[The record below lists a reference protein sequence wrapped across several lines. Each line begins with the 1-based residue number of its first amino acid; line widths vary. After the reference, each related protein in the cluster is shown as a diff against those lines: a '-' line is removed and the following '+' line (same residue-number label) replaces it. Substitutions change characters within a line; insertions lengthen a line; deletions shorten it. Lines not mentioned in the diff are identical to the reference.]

1 MNEPHWEHLIHSH
14 LDDALTEPEQAE
26 FESLMIESASA
37 RRRFWEL
44 AEVHGLAREAAR
56 LAWAEDAAHEAPTG
70 FRSEGSKLTRWLQWR
85 PLWAAAAAVL
95 VLVGVLWFRVER
107 ARTAAPFAT
116 LMATTNA
123 RWADP
128 NVELALSS
136 GERLAGPLRLESGRA
151 EFQMVDGATVVLD
164 GPASVRF
171 AERKVVFVDEGR
183 VFCQCPTPESR
194 LSVITPQTKV
204 VDLGTE
210 FSVEARA
217 DASTRVAV
225 LSGKVDVKSPKA
237 GVLTAGEAVEVRRDV
252 VVRLKP
258 LTPEEMQALMP
269 ESVSTT
275 VTHRDGGQNKLADPG
290 LESALPSTLWRGTD
304 ECLQSAIAA
313 GRTGNAVRIRAGR
326 KSYPIV
332 KQRVE
337 TGDVSGRVV
346 QASAWAMSPA
356 DDPLSERQF
365 AVLKIA
371 FLNSAGREFACS
383 ARHFLHQGL
392 PPGVYV
398 PAQLA
403 AQAPPGTRSVE
414 VQLMLAASSLKS
426 GSVCFDDA
434 SLVVA
439 ADAAR

>member
-1 MNEPHWEHLIHSH
+1 MNTNDPRFELIRRHRDGEATAEDLAQLGSS
-14 LDDALTEPEQAE
+14 LRNDAS
-26 FESLMIESASA
+26 F
-37 RRRFWEL
+37 
-44 AEVHGLAREAAR
+44 REAYVRYMNLDVA
-56 LAWAEDAAHEAPTG
+56 LGAVAKTNSPPVKVNVS
-70 FRSEGSKLTRWLQWR
+70 FRSRWLQWR
-85 PLWAAAAAVL
+85 PLAAAAAVFL
-95 VLVGVLWFRVER
+95 LMGTLWFGVER
-107 ARTAAPFAT
+107 TKTLTPFAM

-128 NVELALSS
+128 NTELALSS
-136 GERLAGPLRLESGRA
+136 GEPVKGALRLESGRA
-151 EFQMVDGATVVLD
+151 EFQTLDGALVVLD

-225 LSGKVDVKSPKA
+225 LSGKVDVKSPNA
-237 GVLTAGEAVEVRRDV
+237 GVLTAGEAVDVRRGA

-258 LTPEEMQALMP
+258 LTPEEMAELMP
-269 ESVSTT
+269 ESISTT
-275 VTHRDGGQNKLADPG
+275 VTHGDGGQNKLSDPG
-290 LESALPSTLWRGTD
+290 FENAVPSLLWRGTD

-313 GRTGNAVRIRAGR
+313 GRTGNAVRVRAAG
-326 KSYPIV
+326 KHFPVV

-337 TGDVSGRVV
+337 TGDVSGRLV
-346 QASAWAMSPA
+346 QASVWAMSPME
-356 DDPLSERQF
+356 DPFSERQF
-365 AVLKIA
+365 AVLKFA
-371 FLNSAGREFACS
+371 FLNAERREFACS
-383 ARHFLHQGL
+383 TRHFLHKGE
-392 PPGVYV
+392 PANVYV

-403 AQAPPGTRSVE
+403 ALAPQGTRFVE
-414 VQLMLAASSLKS
+414 VQLMLAAGSQKA

-434 SLVVA
+434 SLVIA
-439 ADAAR
+439 AEPVN

>member
-85 PLWAAAAAVL
+85 PLWAAAAAML
-95 VLVGVLWFRVER
+95 VLVGVLWFGVER

-210 FSVEARA
+210 FSVEVRA

-225 LSGKVDVKSPKA
+225 LSGKVDVKSPNA

-346 QASAWAMSPA
+346 QASVWAMSPA

>member
-225 LSGKVDVKSPKA
+225 LSGKVDVKSPNA

-346 QASAWAMSPA
+346 QASVWAMSPA

>member
-1 MNEPHWEHLIHSH
+1 MNEPHWEHLIHGH

-95 VLVGVLWFRVER
+95 VLVGVLWFGVER

-210 FSVEARA
+210 FSVEVRA

-225 LSGKVDVKSPKA
+225 LSGKVDVKSPNA

-346 QASAWAMSPA
+346 QASVWAMSPA

-398 PAQLA
+398 PVQLA

>member
-1 MNEPHWEHLIHSH
+1 
-14 LDDALTEPEQAE
+14 
-26 FESLMIESASA
+26 
-37 RRRFWEL
+37 
-44 AEVHGLAREAAR
+44 
-56 LAWAEDAAHEAPTG
+56 
-70 FRSEGSKLTRWLQWR
+70 
-85 PLWAAAAAVL
+85 
-95 VLVGVLWFRVER
+95 
-107 ARTAAPFAT
+107 
-116 LMATTNA
+116 MATTNA

-225 LSGKVDVKSPKA
+225 LSGKVDVKSPNA

-346 QASAWAMSPA
+346 QASVWAMSPA